1 MRSFSQVTRIELQKE
16 FGLSIDQGKF
26 LPSVEPLP
34 VPSWLVT
41 VLNFRKE
48 SLATMRTEKSISEA
62 LIAPVLMAV
71 EDKFRDKIS
80 IFSGEPLV
88 TEVLSGI
95 CDFLITKD
103 PTAFDPEGGYFV
115 LVESKKQDLLSGIP
129 QCVAEMYAAQILN
142 GNDDTVYGCVSI
154 GVEWLFIKLE
164 GKIATIDPTIFTITE
179 VDKIL
184 GVFGWIV
191 EFGS

>member
-1 MRSFSQVTRIELQKE
+1 MKSSNQLIIKDLETIFGVNIVKGSFIPSIEAVL
-16 FGLSIDQGKF
+16 
-26 LPSVEPLP
+26 
-34 VPSWLVT
+34 VPSWLQHIIET
-41 VLNFRKE
+41 RRA
-48 SLATMRTEKSISEA
+48 SLATMRSEKSISEA
-62 LIAPVLMAV
+62 LIAPILMAV
-71 EDKFRDKIS
+71 EDNHKDKITL
-80 IFSGEPLV
+80 FSGEPLA
-88 TEVLSGI
+88 TDELSGI
-95 CDFLITKD
+95 CDFIITKD
-103 PTAFDPEGGYFV
+103 TTAFDPKGGYFV
-115 LVESKKQDLLSGIP
+115 LVESKKQDLLSGVP

-191 EFGS
+191 GLV

>member
-41 VLNFRKE
+41 VLSFRKE

-115 LVESKKQDLLSGIP
+115 LVESKKQDLLSGVP
-129 QCVAEMYAAQILN
+129 RCVAEMYAAQILN

-164 GKIATIDPTIFTITE
+164 GKLPLLTLQFLQLLRSI
-179 VDKIL
+179 KYW
-184 GVFGWIV
+184 VFLVG
-191 EFGS
+191 

>member
-1 MRSFSQVTRIELQKE
+1 MKSFSQVTRIELQKE
-16 FGLSIDQGKF
+16 FGLSIDRGKF
-26 LPSVEPLP
+26 LPSIEPSP

-62 LIAPVLMAV
+62 LIAPVLMSV
-71 EDKFRDKIS
+71 QEMYRDKIS
-80 IFSGEPLV
+80 VFSGEPLI

-115 LVESKKQDLLSGIP
+115 LVEAKKQDLFSGIP

-154 GVEWLFIKLE
+154 GIEWLFIKLD
-164 GKIATIDPTIFTITE
+164 GKVATIDPTIFTITE

-184 GVFGWIV
+184 GVFGWLILK
-191 EFGS
+191 